1 MPAKRVVP
9 WNAEAKQPKR
19 QAGSTGGLVVS
30 TNPPVQP
37 VNTNPQVLAAD
48 PEAAT
53 GKVLAA
59 DPEAATGCKA
69 DAKPSAPPA
78 LVAPAVKELFA
89 LRQSPDASV
98 SETEAYFE
106 AHVVPRIKDDLAEV
120 FAAGPVGLGG
130 IEAYCKETRVLE
142 GVGFRKGGGG

>member
-1 MPAKRVVP
+1 MPAKRAVP